1 MSGMAETST
10 PSLARRL
17 IAETFGTFLLV
28 FGVVG
33 VALWY
38 NGEAKPLV
46 VGLAVG
52 IAVLAGAYAVGH
64 VSGGHF
70 NPAVT
75 LGAAAAG
82 RTPWSSVLPYIA
94 AQLVGGLV
102 AAFIH
107 WLMVLTVPTAD
118 LGVAFNSVSNH
129 YDGDFAPLLTVLVL
143 EIVITAIFVWI
154 ILGVTAEGSTTAG
167 FAPLAIGLSLALF
180 HFIAIPL
187 DNASLNPARSLATA
201 VFGGPDALG
210 DVWLFLL
217 APLVGAA
224 IAGFTYRPIFG
235 KRS

>member
-1 MSGMAETST
+1 MAEST
-10 PSLARRL
+10 PSLSRRL
-17 IAETFGTFLLV
+17 AAETFGTFLLV

-38 NGEAKPLV
+38 PDSDVKPLV

-64 VSGGHF
+64 ISGGHF

-82 RTPWSSVLPYIA
+82 RTPWSSVPLYIV
-94 AQLVGGLV
+94 AQLVGGLL
-102 AAFIH
+102 AALIH
-107 WLMVLTVPTAD
+107 YLIVLTAPGNDPAAA
-118 LGVAFNSVSNH
+118 LSGASNH
-129 YDGDFAPLLTVLVL
+129 FDHGFAPLLTVLVL

-187 DNASLNPARSLATA
+187 DNASLNPARSIATA
-201 VFGGPDALG
+201 VFGGGDALSE
-210 DVWLFLL
+210 VWLFIV

-224 IAGFTYRPIFG
+224 IAGFTYKPLFAS
-235 KRS
+235 KS

>member
-1 MSGMAETST
+1 MAETT
-10 PSLARRL
+10 PPSLVRRL
-17 IAETFGTFLLV
+17 TAEVFGTFLLV

-33 VALWY
+33 AALWY

-82 RTPWSSVLPYIA
+82 RMPWVNVLPYIA

-107 WLMVLTVPTAD
+107 WLIMLSVPITD
-118 LGVAFNSVSNH
+118 LGVAMSSVSNH
-129 YDGDFAPLLTVLVL
+129 YEGGFAPLVTVLIL
-143 EIVITAIFVWI
+143 EVAITATFVWI
-154 ILGVTAEGSTTAG
+154 ILGVTAPGSTTAG

-187 DNASLNPARSLATA
+187 DNASLNPARSIATA
-201 VFGGPDALG
+201 VFGGPEALG
-210 DVWLFLL
+210 DLWLFIV

-235 KRS
+235 SRS

>member
-1 MSGMAETST
+1 MAETTT
-10 PSLARRL
+10 PTLARRL
-17 IAETFGTFLLV
+17 TAEVFGTFLLV

-64 VSGGHF
+64 ISGGHF
-70 NPAVT
+70 NPAVSV
-75 LGAAAAG
+75 GAAAAG
-82 RTPWSSVLPYIA
+82 RMPWANVLPYIA
-94 AQLVGGLV
+94 AQLVGGFV

-107 WLMVLTVPTAD
+107 WLIVLSVPTAD

-129 YDGDFAPLLTVLVL
+129 YDGDFAPLVTVLIL
-143 EIVITAIFVWI
+143 EVIITAIFLWI
-154 ILGVTAEGSTTAG
+154 ILGVTAEGTTTAG

-210 DVWLFLL
+210 DLWLFLV

>member
-1 MSGMAETST
+1 MSGMAETTT
-10 PSLARRL
+10 PTLARRL
-17 IAETFGTFLLV
+17 IAEMFGTFLLV

-38 NGEAKPLV
+38 QGEAKPLI

-94 AQLVGGLV
+94 AQLVGGLI
-102 AAFIH
+102 AAVIH
-107 WLMVLTVPTAD
+107 WIMVLTAGATDTAN
-118 LGVAFNSVSNH
+118 VFTNVSNH
-129 YDGDFAPLLTVLVL
+129 YDGGFAPLVTVLIL

-154 ILGVTAEGSTTAG
+154 ILGVTADGSTTAG

-210 DVWLFLL
+210 DVWLFLV

>member
-1 MSGMAETST
+1 MAETTT
-10 PSLARRL
+10 PTLTRRL

-38 NGEAKPLV
+38 TGEAKPLI

-82 RTPWSSVLPYIA
+82 RMSWADVLPYIA
-94 AQLVGGLV
+94 AQIVGGLI
-102 AAFIH
+102 AALIH
-107 WLMVLTVPTAD
+107 WGLFLSAGLGDAATA
-118 LGVAFNSVSNH
+118 LSSVSNH
-129 YDGDFAPLLTVLVL
+129 YDGGFAPLVTVLIL
-143 EIVITAIFVWI
+143 EVVITAIFLWI
-154 ILGVTAEGSTTAG
+154 ILGVTADGTTTAG

-187 DNASLNPARSLATA
+187 DNASLNPARSIATA
-201 VFGGPDALG
+201 VFGGPEALG
-210 DVWLFLL
+210 DVWAFIV

-235 KRS
+235 RRP

>member
-1 MSGMAETST
+1 MAETTT
-10 PSLARRL
+10 PTLTRRL

-38 NGEAKPLV
+38 QGEAKPLV

-75 LGAAAAG
+75 LGVAAAG
-82 RTPWSSVLPYIA
+82 RMPWANVLPYVA
-94 AQLVGGLV
+94 AQLVGGLI

-107 WLMVLTVPTAD
+107 WLILLSVPVSD
-118 LGVAFNSVSNH
+118 LAGAMHSVSNQ
-129 YDGDFAPLLTVLVL
+129 YDGGFAPLLTVLIL
-143 EIVITAIFVWI
+143 EVVITAIFVWI

-210 DVWLFLL
+210 DVWVFLV